1 LQKSLLV
8 INDISERE
16 IRWFNKQFAE
26 LDNDRLKA
34 RVEGYKNQ
42 LVVLEANIAKCRRLT
57 LRGLELSIVPR
68 NQIRAR
74 VREIEIE
81 LEMRGNF

>member
-1 LQKSLLV
+1 
-8 INDISERE
+8 
-16 IRWFNKQFAE
+16 
-26 LDNDRLKA
+26 
-34 RVEGYKNQ
+34 
-42 LVVLEANIAKCRRLT
+42 LEANIAKCRRLT